1 MQRPPLKRLE
11 QQELELPKIKILVII
26 LTRLA
31 GIAGLAVRDRQI
43 AKTHTSEKMMRNISM
58 MRLKQH
64 LMTIIR
70 LISLVPMLGDKVPF
84 KFSLNAVVGFAARPP
99 TPFL

>member
-1 MQRPPLKRLE
+1 
-11 QQELELPKIKILVII
+11 
-26 LTRLA
+26 
-31 GIAGLAVRDRQI
+31 
-43 AKTHTSEKMMRNISM
+43 MMRNISM

-84 KFSLNAVVGFAARPP
+84 RFSLNAVVGFATQLPAPVYDKVKRATLHPVRRVR
-99 TPFL
+99 